1 MADINSKNRTVRM
14 GAERIAVNTPIQGTA
29 ADLIKLA
36 MLRVDARLREE
47 HPQVALILQVH
58 DELLLESPAADAEAV
73 ALLVK
78 REMERAYPLDVP
90 LVAEV
95 HWGSNWDQAH

>member
-1 MADINSKNRTVRM
+1 
-14 GAERIAVNTPIQGTA
+14 
-29 ADLIKLA
+29 
-36 MLRVDARLREE
+36 MLRIQAALDAGDSG
-47 HPQVALILQVH
+47 ALLLLQVH
-58 DELLLESPAADAEAV
+58 DELVLEVPAAEAEAV

>member
-1 MADINSKNRTVRM
+1 MAWRTV
-14 GAERIAVNTPIQGTA
+14 GVVAWFCAVFLVADA
-29 ADLIKLA
+29 A
-36 MLRVDARLREE
+36 
-47 HPQVALILQVH
+47 
-58 DELLLESPAADAEAV
+58 PAAEAEAV

>member
-1 MADINSKNRTVRM
+1 MDDRL
-14 GAERIAVNTPIQGTA
+14 VNEQI
-29 ADLIKLA
+29 DL
-36 MLRVDARLREE
+36 E
-47 HPQVALILQVH
+47 
-58 DELLLESPAADAEAV
+58 AEAV